1 VTEADPERPARPLA
15 LLDWRRRVAALYA
28 EVRATADPEA
38 AHARWRAGRDELLR
52 HHPESPVPPAERAA
66 HRGADVAPYDPAF
79 RFVVALAPAPPE
91 RLVVATGTDGVVSFA
106 RIGRLELPGIG
117 TLDAWW
123 LLQYGGGLFV
133 PLRDATAGTLTYGGG
148 RYVLD
153 TAKGADLGTA
163 DGPDGARLV
172 VDLNFAYQPSCAYD
186 PAWAC
191 PLAPPGNVVRTAV
204 PVGERYRE
212 PGPGAGPG

>member
-1 VTEADPERPARPLA
+1 VTGAAPADPLA

-28 EVRATADPEA
+28 DARAAEATDPA
-38 AHARWRAGRDELLR
+38 ARHAMWVAGRDALLR
-52 HHPESPVPPAERAA
+52 THSQSPVPPAARADWP
-66 HRGADVAPYDPAF
+66 GADVAPYDPAF
-79 RFVVALAPAPPE
+79 RFVAALEPAPAE
-91 RLVVATGTDGVVSFA
+91 RLDVETGTDGVVAFA
-106 RIGRLELPGIG
+106 RVGRLTLPGVG

-133 PLRDATAGTLTYGGG
+133 PLRDATAGSLTYGGG

-153 TAKGADLGTA
+153 TAKGADLGT
-163 DGPDGARLV
+163 DGDGRLV
-172 VDLNFAYQPSCAYD
+172 VDLNYAYQPSCAYD

-204 PVGERYRE
+204 PVGERHR
-212 PGPGAGPG
+212 PLGA